1 MAKLMEAMAAGMAV
15 DMSEAMDTFTNDIV
29 CCVVSGKFFRQ
40 DGRNKTLWELIE
52 MNSTLYAGF
61 SLENYYPG
69 LVNSLGMFTRFES
82 RKPDK
87 THE

>member
-1 MAKLMEAMAAGMAV
+1 MAKLKEAMAAGMAV
-15 DMSEAMDTFTNDIV
+15 DMIDAMDTFTNNIV

-40 DGRNKTLWELIE
+40 DGRIKTLWEQIE
-52 MNSTLYAGF
+52 MNSALYAGF
-61 SLENYYPG
+61 SLENYFPG